1 MLTRADFNTHMYTEI
16 INNIE
21 RDAGTLLEK
30 AIKAAI
36 QEAKGF
42 LSKYDLE
49 TLFGS
54 VDDDRDE
61 LLLTFLKDIA
71 VWHFIVLANPN
82 MNIEFQ
88 AERYEK
94 AIQRLKQI
102 QKGEFVPD
110 GWPRKNE
117 PEGISDS
124 WKITSAPR
132 RNTQY

>member
-1 MLTRADFNTHMYTEI
+1 MLTRDDFTTHMYTEI
-16 INNIE
+16 INAIE
-21 RDAGTLLEK
+21 RDAVSLLEK
-30 AIKAAI
+30 AIKAAE

-42 LSKYDLE
+42 LSKYDLA
-49 TLFGS
+49 TLFTATG
-54 VDDDRDE
+54 DDRDE

-110 GWPRKNE
+110 GWPYKTE

-132 RNTQY
+132 RTTQY